1 MNNITNE
8 IAIPKP
14 SKVKRTTNIC
24 SNEQTLKQNCFDPF
38 KNSPNT
44 NFLTNLVSRMEHYNG
59 SVDSSSST
67 DKILVNL
74 NMEYLR

>member
-14 SKVKRTTNIC
+14 SKIKRATNIC

-38 KNSPNT
+38 KSSPNT
-44 NFLTNLVSRMEHYNG
+44 NFLTNLVSRMEHYNW
-59 SVDSSSST
+59 SVDSCSSA
-67 DKILVNL
+67 DKIEVNL